1 MSASNAWN
9 IRPRSNRCCVTDRE
23 FENDE
28 MFYTAIFFN
37 KEINSYERSDF
48 SANAWEQHLNQKNS
62 NLFHSGGP
70 NLKKKPICKRSS
82 RKGKRGSYASK
93 TD

>member
-48 SANAWEQHLNQKNS
+48 SANAWEQASQSEKNS
-62 NLFHSGGP
+62 NLFSFWRS
-70 NLKKKPICKRSS
+70 KFEKEEPITVKEVVE
-82 RKGKRGSYASK
+82 KE
-93 TD
+93 